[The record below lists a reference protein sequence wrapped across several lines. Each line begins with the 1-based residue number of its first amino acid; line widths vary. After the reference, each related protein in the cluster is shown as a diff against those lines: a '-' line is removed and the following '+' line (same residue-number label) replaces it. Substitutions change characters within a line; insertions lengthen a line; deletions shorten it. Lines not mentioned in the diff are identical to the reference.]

1 MHDPRTD
8 EAIDALLAGRAR
20 RRGRPTAS
28 PIPLDG
34 ARHPTGLLS
43 RVAWTE
49 ALGRE
54 SARLERYGHVAAVA
68 VFQLADSA
76 GGASTATT
84 DGDGDGWLERLAGPV
99 ARTIRRGARETD
111 LITRAGPGRYQV
123 LLPETTESEAGLF
136 AERVA
141 ADCGAW
147 FGAIAAPVTI
157 RASVAA
163 ATTGESQLE
172 DALDRALALLND

>member
-20 RRGRPTAS
+20 RRGRPTTS

-49 ALGRE
+49 ALARE

-68 VFQLADSA
+68 VFQLTDPAGAASA
-76 GGASTATT
+76 ATT
-84 DGDGDGWLERLAGPV
+84 GDPDGWLERLAGPV

-147 FGAIAAPVTI
+147 FGAIGAPLTI

-172 DALDRALALLND
+172 DALDRALALLKD